1 MNIRIIGLLF
11 AGIAISLPAQ
21 QIQTATA
28 FFDQVSQRY
37 GEVDDYIAD
46 LTVISDDSTLRG
58 TLEYRIPN
66 QIRIDFEEP
75 VGQVLVSDGENLQVY
90 IPQYN
95 VVLQQSLRRRSNA
108 DLATLANE
116 QGLNLLRQN
125 YSIAFL
131 DSPTPVRLDEND
143 ETSELVTK
151 LRLNWRTT
159 DQGFRQLIISID
171 SDLLIRRIVGVTANY
186 EEVQFDFEDLRI
198 NQGIPDTRFD
208 YEAPSSA
215 NNFNNFLFE
224 GEG

>member
-1 MNIRIIGLLF
+1 MNRQVIGLLL
-11 AGIAISLPAQ
+11 AGLAISLPAQ

-37 GEVDDYIAD
+37 GEVEDYIAD
-46 LTVISDDSTLRG
+46 LTVDSEQSTLRG
-58 TLEYRIPN
+58 SLEYRIPN

-75 VGQVLVSDGENLQVY
+75 VGQVMVSDGENLQVY

-95 VVLQQSLRRRSNA
+95 VVLQQSLRRRSEA

-116 QGLNLLRQN
+116 QGLNLLREN

-131 DSPTPVRLDEND
+131 DTPDPVRLDEND

-171 SDLLIRRIVGVTANY
+171 ADLLIRRIVGVTANY

-198 NQGIPDTRFD
+198 NQGIPDTRFE

-224 GEG
+224 SEG